1 MYGHFNTLLFQEV
14 LLFPFSRVTR
24 REENFRRNYP
34 HTHTYTHTYDDIGI
48 YFSTGPR
55 LSVIDRSHR

>member
-1 MYGHFNTLLFQEV
+1 MHGRTFISKS
-14 LLFPFSRVTR
+14 LLFPFGLRDVKKISDETI
-24 REENFRRNYP
+24 
-34 HTHTYTHTYDDIGI
+34 HTLDDIGI